1 MKFCGVLFTILAN
14 ISCSAIKRY
23 IFLKN
28 AYCKT
33 LWKNIQSGWERFSHC
48 IRFEVGNAWCTRFW
62 YHVWCGK
69 IPLKEAF
76 PVRFKLLR
84 AKKLI
89 LLILSVGTM
98 GDIVWDVI
106 FTRSLHDWE
115 LGAYRPFFIFYTP
128 TTLSSKWRIG
138 YVRSWKEWLFCC
150 KVIL

>member
-1 MKFCGVLFTILAN
+1 M
-14 ISCSAIKRY
+14 
-23 IFLKN
+23 
-28 AYCKT
+28 
-33 LWKNIQSGWERFSHC
+33 
-48 IRFEVGNAWCTRFW
+48 
-62 YHVWCGK
+62 
-69 IPLKEAF
+69 
-76 PVRFKLLR
+76 RFKLLR

-138 YVRSWKEWLFCC
+138 YIRS
-150 KVIL
+150 